1 MQNKLSAR
9 DKLLE
14 SAATLFLDKGYEAV
28 SVNDIC
34 KHAEVSKGSF
44 YHYFETKQALFMTL
58 MENWSSRV
66 MQSALSQPISA
77 DSKIKNV
84 LIEMPHQFNTAFTA
98 IPKGFPILVD
108 FWRQAMGDPTVWKT
122 AVEPYRYFTGFF
134 MRIIETGQ
142 LDGSIRKD
150 VDSEVLARLLVAVA
164 MGYLLE
170 ATYDQDKAD
179 WSAITSEGLKLLL
192 EGIGGTK

>member
-1 MQNKLSAR
+1 MQNKLSSR

-44 YHYFETKQALFMTL
+44 YHYFETKQVLFLIL
-58 MENWSSRV
+58 MEDWSSNL
-66 MQSALSQPISA
+66 MQSILSQPISV
-77 DSKIKNV
+77 DSDLKDV
-84 LIEMPHQFNTAFTA
+84 LIKMPYHFETAFA
-98 IPKGFPILVD
+98 VVPKGFPILVD
-108 FWRQAMGDPTVWKT
+108 FWRQAMGDPAIWKT
-122 AVEPYRYFTGFF
+122 ALEPYRYFTGFF
-134 MRIIETGQ
+134 MRIVETGQ
-142 LDGSIRKD
+142 LNGSIRKD
-150 VDSEVLARLLVAVA
+150 VNSEILARLLVAVA

-170 ATYDQDKAD
+170 ASFDQDTAD

>member
-1 MQNKLSAR
+1 MQNKLSSR

-44 YHYFETKQALFMTL
+44 YHYFETKQVLFLIL
-58 MENWSSRV
+58 MEDWSSNL
-66 MQSALSQPISA
+66 MQSILSQPISV
-77 DSKIKNV
+77 DSDLKDV
-84 LIEMPHQFNTAFTA
+84 LIKMPYHFETAFA
-98 IPKGFPILVD
+98 VVPKGFPILVD
-108 FWRQAMGDPTVWKT
+108 FWRQAMGDPAIWKT
-122 AVEPYRYFTGFF
+122 ALEPYRYFTGFF
-134 MRIIETGQ
+134 MRIVETGQ
-142 LDGSIRKD
+142 LNGSIRKD
-150 VDSEVLARLLVAVA
+150 VNSEILARLLVAVA

-170 ATYDQDKAD
+170 ASFDQDTAN

>member
-1 MQNKLSAR
+1 MQDKLSSR

-44 YHYFETKQALFMTL
+44 YHYFETKQVLFLIL
-58 MENWSSRV
+58 MEDWSSNL
-66 MQSALSQPISA
+66 MQSILSQPISV
-77 DSKIKNV
+77 DSDLKDV
-84 LIEMPHQFNTAFTA
+84 LIKMPYHFETAFA
-98 IPKGFPILVD
+98 VVPKGFPILVD
-108 FWRQAMGDPTVWKT
+108 FWRQAMGDPAIWKT
-122 AVEPYRYFTGFF
+122 ALEPYRYFTGFF
-134 MRIIETGQ
+134 MRIVETGQ
-142 LDGSIRKD
+142 LNGSIRKD
-150 VDSEVLARLLVAVA
+150 VNSEILARLLVAVA

-170 ATYDQDKAD
+170 ASFDQDTAD

>member
-1 MQNKLSAR
+1 MQNKLTSR

-14 SAATLFLDKGYEAV
+14 SAATLFLDKGYEAI

-44 YHYFETKQALFMTL
+44 YHYFETKQALFLIL
-58 MENWSSRV
+58 MENWSSNL
-66 MQSALSQPISA
+66 MQSILSQPISV
-77 DSKIKNV
+77 DSDLKDV
-84 LIEMPHQFNTAFTA
+84 LIKMPYHFDTAFA
-98 IPKGFPILVD
+98 IVPKGFPILVD
-108 FWRQAMGDPTVWKT
+108 FWRQAMADPAIWKT

-134 MRIIETGQ
+134 MRIVETGQ
-142 LDGSIRKD
+142 LNGSIRRD
-150 VDSEVLARLLVAVA
+150 VNSEILARLLVGVA

-170 ATYDQDKAD
+170 ASFDQEKAD

-192 EGIGGTK
+192 EGIGGAK